1 MKEYPQKA
9 RVLLNFFGR
18 NILLPEMGLAADVIA
33 DGRIMKI
40 KGTILE
46 IVYRNVENGYSV
58 VWLDVNPMPCTAVG
72 VFPPVSVGE
81 VVEAEGEWVNN
92 SRFGEQFAVE
102 HVEVK
107 PPATKDAVFK
117 YLSSG
122 LFKGIGEVTA
132 YAIVEKFGENALNII
147 ETDPAKLAQVKGV
160 SVKKAMSISE
170 TYMSLREMQETIVY
184 LQGYGV
190 PLNTALRIYKA
201 YEAST
206 RRIIEENPYRLVD
219 DVDGIGFITA
229 DKIAKLTGI
238 PANSKFRIS
247 AALVYLLKDAME
259 KNGHTYLPRN
269 ELVNETDKLLSLD
282 DENVEELINDAL
294 CDCEIEGKIVR
305 LEKDGKEVVMYS
317 RNYICEQ
324 SIAAHIVNLISAG
337 ASVSLNIEEDLKEY
351 ERLKHITFHE
361 SQRAA
366 IRSCLECG
374 VNVITGGPGTGKTT
388 IIQCIIEVLRARN
401 YSVCLCAPTGRAAKR
416 LSEATGLEAKT
427 IHRLLDL
434 DFTDGKGRFRFNE
447 DTKLEQDVVI
457 VDEVSMC
464 DEYVFNALIK
474 SIKYGGRLIM
484 VGDKDQLPSVGAG
497 NVLADVIS
505 CGIVPVSYLT
515 HIYRQGEDSYIVTNA
530 HRINKGLMP
539 VIDNKCKD
547 FFVDNKADATAA
559 LNVITDM
566 VSRRIPAYAGVNPR
580 DIQVLCPMKKG
591 IIGVE
596 NMNVR
601 LQETLNPFGGKPQ
614 LQVGNR
620 IFRKGDKVMHIVND
634 YELEWQNPDDMTT
647 GSGVF
652 NGDIGYIEE
661 VDEKEPS
668 IVVAFDDGKRVR
680 YSQGDFDELT
690 LAYAISVH
698 KSQGSEFPVVI
709 VAVTS
714 GNYMILTRNLLYT
727 AVTRAKNMVVLVGA
741 TENIEKMVKNNYTAK
756 RYSLLADFVKDADRR
771 KNG

>member
-1 MKEYPQKA
+1 M
-9 RVLLNFFGR
+9 RLT
-18 NILLPEMGLAADVIA
+18 
-33 DGRIMKI
+33 
-40 KGTILE
+40 GTVLE

-58 VWLDVNPMPCTAVG
+58 VWLDTNPMPCTAVG
-72 VFPPVSVGE
+72 VFPPVASGE
-81 VVEAEGEWVNN
+81 VVDVEGEWVNN

-102 HVEVK
+102 SVTVK

-132 YAIVEKFGENALNII
+132 YAIVEKFGENALNVI
-147 ETDPAKLAQVKGV
+147 ETDPARLAEVKGV
-160 SVKKAMSISE
+160 SVKKAMAISE

-201 YEAST
+201 YESAT
-206 RRIIEENPYRLVD
+206 RRVIEQNPYKLVD

-229 DKIAKLTGI
+229 DKIAKLTGV
-238 PANSKFRIS
+238 PADSKFRIS
-247 AALVYLLKDAME
+247 AAVVYLLKDAMD
-259 KNGHTYLPRN
+259 KNGHTYQPLT
-269 ELVNETDKLLSLD
+269 ELVNETDKLLAID
-282 DENVEELINDAL
+282 NENVEQLINEAI
-294 CDCEIEGKIVR
+294 CDCEIEGKVVR
-305 LEKDGKEVVMYS
+305 LEKNGREIVMHA
-317 RNYICEQ
+317 RNYVCEQ
-324 SIAAHIVNLISAG
+324 SIAAHIVSLTTGG
-337 ASVSLNIEEDLKEY
+337 ASLSLHADDDLAEY
-351 ERLKHITFHE
+351 EKAHGITFHE

-366 IRSCLECG
+366 IMSCLKSG

-388 IIQCIIEVLRARN
+388 IIQCIIELLKARN

-434 DFTDGKGRFRFNE
+434 DFTDGKGHFTFNE
-447 DTKLEQDVVI
+447 NTKLEQDVVI

-539 VIDNKCKD
+539 VIDNRCRD

-559 LNVITDM
+559 LNTITDM
-566 VSRRIPAYAGVNPR
+566 VARRIPAYAGVTPR
-580 DIQVLCPMKKG
+580 DIQVLCPTKKG

-596 NMNVR
+596 NMNAK

-620 IFRKGDKVMHIVND
+620 IFRKGDKVMHTVND
-634 YELEWQNPDDMTT
+634 YELEWQNPDDLTT
-647 GSGVF
+647 GTGVF

-661 VDEKEPS
+661 VDEKDAS
-668 IVVAFDDGKRVR
+668 VVVAFDDGRRVR
-680 YSQGDFDELT
+680 YGQGDFDELT

-741 TENIEKMVKNNYTAK
+741 TENIEKMVRNNYTAK
-756 RYSLLADFVKDADRR
+756 RYSLLSDFVKDAYAR
-771 KNG
+771 KAGI

>member
-1 MKEYPQKA
+1 
-9 RVLLNFFGR
+9 
-18 NILLPEMGLAADVIA
+18 
-33 DGRIMKI
+33 MKI

-269 ELVNETDKLLSLD
+269 EMVNETDKLLSLD

-566 VSRRIPAYAGVNPR
+566 VSRRIPAYAGVNSR

-771 KNG
+771 NIG

>member
-1 MKEYPQKA
+1 
-9 RVLLNFFGR
+9 
-18 NILLPEMGLAADVIA
+18 
-33 DGRIMKI
+33 MKI

-566 VSRRIPAYAGVNPR
+566 VSRRIPAYAGVNSR

>member
-1 MKEYPQKA
+1 MK
-9 RVLLNFFGR
+9 LS
-18 NILLPEMGLAADVIA
+18 
-33 DGRIMKI
+33 
-40 KGTILE
+40 GTVLE
-46 IVYRNVENGYSV
+46 IVYRNIENGYSV

-72 VFPPVSVGE
+72 IFPPITAGE
-81 VVEAEGEWVNN
+81 VVEVEGEWVNN
-92 SRFGEQFAVE
+92 ARFGEQFAVE
-102 HVEVK
+102 QVTVK
-107 PPATKDAVFK
+107 LPTTKDAVFK

-122 LFKGIGEVTA
+122 LFKGVGEATA
-132 YAIVEKFGENALNII
+132 YAIVEKFGQNALNVI
-147 ETDPAKLAQVKGV
+147 ETDPAKLAEVKGV
-160 SVKKAMSISE
+160 SVKKAMSIHE
-170 TYMSLREMQETIVY
+170 AYMSMRDMQDTIVY

-206 RRIIEENPYRLVD
+206 KRIIEQNPYRLVD

-238 PANSKFRIS
+238 PADSKFRIS
-247 AALVYLLKDAME
+247 AALVYILKDAMD
-259 KNGHTYLPRN
+259 KNGHTYLPKN
-269 ELVNETDKLLSLD
+269 ELVNEADKLLSLGD
-282 DENVEELINDAL
+282 SDTEEKINEAL
-294 CDCEIEGKIVR
+294 CDCEVEGKVVR
-305 LEKDGKEVVMYS
+305 LEKDGREIVMHA
-317 RNYICEQ
+317 RNYVCEQ
-324 SIAAHIVNLISAG
+324 SIAAHIVNLEGGCACV
-337 ASVSLNIEEDLKEY
+337 SVNIESDLDEY
-351 ERLKHITFHE
+351 ERVRGIKLHE
-361 SQRAA
+361 GQRAA
-366 IRSCLECG
+366 IRSCLESG

-388 IIQCIIEVLRARN
+388 IIQCIIEIFKARN
-401 YSVCLCAPTGRAAKR
+401 FSVCLCAPTGRAAKR

-434 DFTDGKGRFRFNE
+434 DFTDGKGHFTFNE
-447 DTKLEQDVVI
+447 NTKLEQDVVI

-464 DEYVFNALIK
+464 DEYVFNALIR

-505 CGIVPVSYLT
+505 CGLVPVSYLT
-515 HIYRQGEDSYIVTNA
+515 HIYRQGEDSYIVINA

-559 LNVITDM
+559 LNTITDM
-566 VSRRIPAYAGVNPR
+566 VSRRIPAYAGVSPKE
-580 DIQVLCPMKKG
+580 IQVLCPMKKG

-596 NMNVR
+596 NMNAK

-614 LQVGNR
+614 LQLGNR
-620 IFRKGDKVMHIVND
+620 IFRKGDKVMHVVND
-634 YELEWQNPDDMTT
+634 YQLEWQNPDDLTT
-647 GSGVF
+647 GTGVF

-661 VDEKEPS
+661 IDEKEPS
-668 IVVAFDDGKRVR
+668 VLVAFDDGKRVR
-680 YSQGDFDELT
+680 YGQGDFDELT
-690 LAYAISVH
+690 LAYAVSVH

-709 VAVTS
+709 IAVTS

-741 TENIEKMVKNNYTAK
+741 TENIEKMVRNNYTAK
-756 RYSLLADFVKDADRR
+756 RYSLLSDFIKDSYAR

>member
-1 MKEYPQKA
+1 MRYNE
-9 RVLLNFFGR
+9 R
-18 NILLPEMGLAADVIA
+18 AAAVCVAALTAFI
-33 DGRIMKI
+33 GKMSYGENMKI
-40 KGTILE
+40 SGTVLE

-72 VFPPVSVGE
+72 IFPPVTEGE
-81 VVEAEGEWVNN
+81 IVEAEGEWVTN
-92 SRFGEQFAVE
+92 SKFGEQFAVE
-102 HVEVK
+102 QVTVK
-107 PPATKDAVFK
+107 PPTTKDAVFK

-147 ETDPAKLAQVKGV
+147 ETDPAKLAEVKGI
-160 SVKKAMSISE
+160 SVKKAMAIGE

-206 RRIIEENPYRLVD
+206 RRIIEHNPYQLVD

-238 PANSKFRIS
+238 PENSKFRIS

-259 KNGHTYLPRN
+259 KNGHTYLPRT
-269 ELVNETDKLLSLD
+269 ELINETDKLLALD
-282 DENVEELINDAL
+282 DENTEELIADAL
-294 CDCEIEGKIVR
+294 CDCEVEGRIVR
-305 LEKDGKEVVMYS
+305 LEKDGKEVIMHA
-317 RNYICEQ
+317 RNYVCEQ
-324 SIAAHIVNLISAG
+324 SVSAHIVSLINTG
-337 ASVSLNIEEDLKEY
+337 VSISLDVEKDLEEY
-351 ERLKHITFHE
+351 EKLHKLTLHE
-361 SQRAA
+361 GQRAA
-366 IRSCLECG
+366 IRSCLDSG

-388 IIQCIIEVLRARN
+388 IIRCIIEILRARN

-416 LSEATGLEAKT
+416 LAEATGLEAKT

-434 DFTDGKGRFRFNE
+434 DFTDGKGRFRYNE
-447 DTKLEQDVVI
+447 NTKLEQDVVI

-559 LNVITDM
+559 LNTITDM
-566 VSRRIPAYAGVNPR
+566 VARRIPSYAGVSSK

-596 NMNVR
+596 NMNTR

-634 YELEWQNPDDMTT
+634 YQLEWQNPDDLTT
-647 GSGVF
+647 GTGVF

-661 VDEKEPS
+661 IDEKEPS
-668 IVVAFDDGKRVR
+668 ILVAFDDGKRVR
-680 YSQGDFDELT
+680 YRQGDFDELT

-709 VAVTS
+709 IAVTS

-756 RYSLLADFVKDADRR
+756 RYSLLSDFIKDAYKR

>member
-1 MKEYPQKA
+1 MK
-9 RVLLNFFGR
+9 LS
-18 NILLPEMGLAADVIA
+18 
-33 DGRIMKI
+33 
-40 KGTILE
+40 GTILE
-46 IVYRNVENGYSV
+46 IVYRNIENGYSV

-72 VFPPVSVGE
+72 VFPPVTAGE
-81 VVEAEGEWVNN
+81 VVEVEGEWVNN
-92 SRFGEQFAVE
+92 AKFGEQFAVE
-102 HVEVK
+102 SVTVK
-107 PPATKDAVFK
+107 PPTTKDAVFK

-132 YAIVEKFGENALNII
+132 YAIVEKFGENALNVI
-147 ETDPAKLAQVKGV
+147 ETDPAKLAEVKGI
-160 SVKKAMSISE
+160 SVKKAMAINE

-206 RRIIEENPYRLVD
+206 RRIIEQNPYRLVD

-229 DKIAKLTGI
+229 DKIARLTGI

-247 AALVYLLKDAME
+247 AALVYILKDAME
-259 KNGHTYLPRN
+259 KNGHTYLPAT
-269 ELVNETDKLLSLD
+269 ELINETDKLLSLE
-282 DENVEELINDAL
+282 DENVEELIKEAL
-294 CDCEIEGKIVR
+294 CDCEVEGKIVR
-305 LEKDGKEVVMYS
+305 LAKDDREIVMHA
-317 RNYICEQ
+317 RNYVCEQ
-324 SIAAHIVNLISAG
+324 SIAAHIVSLVG
-337 ASVSLNIEEDLKEY
+337 GVSLTLNIDNDLDEY
-351 ERLKHITFHE
+351 EKVAGIKLHE
-361 SQRAA
+361 SQRTAVK
-366 IRSCLECG
+366 SCLECG

-388 IIQCIIEVLRARN
+388 IIRCIIEILKARN

-434 DFTDGKGRFRFNE
+434 DFTGGKGHFTFNE
-447 DTKLEQDVVI
+447 NTKLEQDVVI

-464 DEYVFNALIK
+464 DEYVFNALIR
-474 SIKYGGRLIM
+474 SIKYGGKLIM

-497 NVLADVIS
+497 NVLADIIS

-539 VIDNKCKD
+539 IIDNKCKD
-547 FFVDNKADATAA
+547 FFVDNKTDATAA
-559 LNVITDM
+559 LNTITDM
-566 VSRRIPAYAGVNPR
+566 VSRRIPAYAGVTPR

-596 NMNVR
+596 NMNIR
-601 LQETLNPFGGKPQ
+601 LQETINPFGGKPQ
-614 LQVGNR
+614 LQVGNH
-620 IFRKGDKVMHIVND
+620 IFRKGDKVMHTVND
-634 YELEWQNPDDMTT
+634 YQLEWQNPDDLTT
-647 GSGVF
+647 GTGVF

-661 VDEKEPS
+661 IDEKEVS
-668 IVVAFDDGKRVR
+668 ITVAFDDGKRVR
-680 YSQGDFDELT
+680 YGQGDFDELT

-709 VAVTS
+709 IAVTS

-741 TENIEKMVKNNYTAK
+741 AENIEKMVRNNYTAK
-756 RYSLLADFVKDADRR
+756 RYSLLSDFIKDSYRR

>member
-1 MKEYPQKA
+1 M
-9 RVLLNFFGR
+9 RVRPRFLRERRVCVDDF
-18 NILLPEMGLAADVIA
+18 AAV
-33 DGRIMKI
+33 IMKLS
-40 KGTILE
+40 GTIIE

-72 VFPPVSVGE
+72 VFPPVAEGE
-81 VVEAEGEWVNN
+81 VVEVEGEWVNN
-92 SRFGEQFAVE
+92 AKFGEQFAVE
-102 HVEVK
+102 SVTVK
-107 PPATKDAVFK
+107 PPATKDSVYK
-117 YLSSG
+117 YLCSG
-122 LFKGIGEVTA
+122 LFKGVGEVTA

-147 ETDPAKLAQVKGV
+147 ETDPAKLAEVKGI
-160 SVKKAMSISE
+160 SVKKAMAIGE

-184 LQGYGV
+184 LQSYGV

-201 YEAST
+201 YESAT
-206 RRIIEENPYRLVD
+206 RRVIEQNPYRLVD

-229 DKIAKLTGI
+229 DKIARLTGI
-238 PANSKFRIS
+238 PENSKFRIS
-247 AALVYLLKDAME
+247 AAIVYILKDAME
-259 KNGHTYLPRN
+259 KNGHTYLPRT
-269 ELVNETDKLLSLD
+269 ELVRETEKLLALD
-282 DENVEELINDAL
+282 DENLEELIGEAI
-294 CDCEIEGKIVR
+294 CDCEVEGKVVR
-305 LEKDGKEVVMYS
+305 LEKDDREVVMHA
-317 RNYICEQ
+317 RNYVCEL
-324 SIAAHIVNLISAG
+324 SIAAHIVGLTNAAIH
-337 ASVSLNIEEDLKEY
+337 ASMDIEKDLDEY
-351 ERLKHITFHE
+351 ENTRKIRLHE

-366 IRSCLECG
+366 IRSCLDSG

-388 IIQCIIEVLRARN
+388 IIQCIIEILRARDF
-401 YSVCLCAPTGRAAKR
+401 SVCLCAPTGRAAKR

-434 DFTDGKGRFRFNE
+434 DFTDGKGRFKFNE
-447 DTKLEQDVVI
+447 NTKLEQDVVI

-474 SIKYGGRLIM
+474 SIKYGGKLIM

-497 NVLADVIS
+497 NVLADIIS
-505 CGIVPVSYLT
+505 CGLVPVSYLT

-559 LNVITDM
+559 LNTITDM
-566 VSRRIPAYAGVNPR
+566 VSRRIPAYAGVSPR

-596 NMNVR
+596 NMNAK

-614 LQVGNR
+614 LQVGSR
-620 IFRKGDKVMHIVND
+620 VFRKGDKVMHIVND
-634 YELEWQNPDDMTT
+634 YQLEWQNPADMST
-647 GSGVF
+647 GTGVF
-652 NGDIGYIEE
+652 NGDIGYVEE
-661 VDEKEPS
+661 IDAKEPA

-680 YSQGDFDELT
+680 YGQGDFDELT

-756 RYSLLADFVKDADRR
+756 RYSLLADFVKDEYRR

>member
-1 MKEYPQKA
+1 M
-9 RVLLNFFGR
+9 RLT
-18 NILLPEMGLAADVIA
+18 
-33 DGRIMKI
+33 
-40 KGTILE
+40 GTVLE

-58 VWLDVNPMPCTAVG
+58 VWLDTNPMPCTAVG
-72 VFPPVSVGE
+72 VFPPVASGE
-81 VVEAEGEWVNN
+81 VVDVEGEWVNN

-102 HVEVK
+102 SVTVK

-132 YAIVEKFGENALNII
+132 YAIVENFGENALNVI
-147 ETDPAKLAQVKGV
+147 ETAPARLAEVKGV
-160 SVKKAMSISE
+160 SVKKAMAISE

-201 YEAST
+201 YEAAT
-206 RRIIEENPYRLVD
+206 RRVIEQNPYKLVD

-229 DKIAKLTGI
+229 DKIAKLTGV
-238 PANSKFRIS
+238 PADSKFRIS
-247 AALVYLLKDAME
+247 AAVVYLLKDAMD
-259 KNGHTYLPRN
+259 KNGHTYLPLT
-269 ELVNETDKLLSLD
+269 ELVNETDKLLAID
-282 DENVEELINDAL
+282 NENVEQLINEAI
-294 CDCEIEGKIVR
+294 CDCEIEGKVVR
-305 LEKDGKEVVMYS
+305 LEKNGREIVMHA
-317 RNYICEQ
+317 RNYVCEQ
-324 SIAAHIVNLISAG
+324 SIAAHIVSLTTGG
-337 ASVSLNIEEDLKEY
+337 ASLSLHADDDLAEY
-351 ERLKHITFHE
+351 EKAHGITFHE

-366 IRSCLECG
+366 IMSCLKSG

-388 IIQCIIEVLRARN
+388 IIQCIIELLKARN

-434 DFTDGKGRFRFNE
+434 DFTDGKGHFTFNE
-447 DTKLEQDVVI
+447 NTKLEQDVVI

-539 VIDNKCKD
+539 VIDNRCRD

-559 LNVITDM
+559 LNTITDM
-566 VSRRIPAYAGVNPR
+566 VARRIPAYAGVTPR

-596 NMNVR
+596 NMNAK

-620 IFRKGDKVMHIVND
+620 IFRKGDKVMHTVND
-634 YELEWQNPDDMTT
+634 YELEWQNPDDLTT
-647 GSGVF
+647 GTGVF

-661 VDEKEPS
+661 VDEKDAS
-668 IVVAFDDGKRVR
+668 VVVAFDDGRRVR
-680 YSQGDFDELT
+680 YGQGDFDELT

-756 RYSLLADFVKDADRR
+756 RYSLLSDFVKDAYAR
-771 KNG
+771 KAGI

>member
-1 MKEYPQKA
+1 M
-9 RVLLNFFGR
+9 RLT
-18 NILLPEMGLAADVIA
+18 
-33 DGRIMKI
+33 
-40 KGTILE
+40 GTVLE

-58 VWLDVNPMPCTAVG
+58 VWLDTNPMPCTAVG
-72 VFPPVSVGE
+72 VFPPVASGE
-81 VVEAEGEWVNN
+81 VVEVEGEWVNN

-102 HVEVK
+102 SVTVK

-132 YAIVEKFGENALNII
+132 YAIVEKFGENALNVI
-147 ETDPAKLAQVKGV
+147 ETDPARLAEVKGV
-160 SVKKAMSISE
+160 SVKKAMAISE

-201 YEAST
+201 YEAAT
-206 RRIIEENPYRLVD
+206 RRVIEQNPYKLVD

-229 DKIAKLTGI
+229 DKIAKLTGV
-238 PANSKFRIS
+238 PADSKFRIS
-247 AALVYLLKDAME
+247 AAVVYQLKDAMD
-259 KNGHTYLPRN
+259 KNGHTYLPLT
-269 ELVNETDKLLSLD
+269 ELVNETDKLLAID
-282 DENVEELINDAL
+282 NENVEQLINEAI
-294 CDCEIEGKIVR
+294 CDCEIEGKVVR
-305 LEKDGKEVVMYS
+305 LEKNGREIVMHA
-317 RNYICEQ
+317 RNYVCEQ
-324 SIAAHIVNLISAG
+324 SIAAHIVSLTTGG
-337 ASVSLNIEEDLKEY
+337 ASLSLHADDDLAEY
-351 ERLKHITFHE
+351 EKAHGITFHE

-366 IRSCLECG
+366 IMSCLKSG

-388 IIQCIIEVLRARN
+388 IIQCIIELLKARN

-434 DFTDGKGRFRFNE
+434 DFTDGKGHFTFNE
-447 DTKLEQDVVI
+447 NTKLEQDVVI

-539 VIDNKCKD
+539 VIDNRCRD

-559 LNVITDM
+559 LNTITDM
-566 VSRRIPAYAGVNPR
+566 VARRIPAYAGVTPR

-596 NMNVR
+596 NMNAK

-614 LQVGNR
+614 LQVGNG
-620 IFRKGDKVMHIVND
+620 IFRKGDKVMHTVND
-634 YELEWQNPDDMTT
+634 YELEWQNPDDLTT
-647 GSGVF
+647 GTGVF

-661 VDEKEPS
+661 VDEKDAS
-668 IVVAFDDGKRVR
+668 VVVAFDDGRRVR
-680 YSQGDFDELT
+680 YGQGDFDELT

-741 TENIEKMVKNNYTAK
+741 TENIEKMVRNNYTAK
-756 RYSLLADFVKDADRR
+756 RYSLLSDFVKDAYAR
-771 KNG
+771 KAGI

>member
-1 MKEYPQKA
+1 MK
-9 RVLLNFFGR
+9 
-18 NILLPEMGLAADVIA
+18 LA
-33 DGRIMKI
+33 
-40 KGTILE
+40 GTILE

-72 VFPPVSVGE
+72 IFPPVTEGE
-81 VVEAEGEWVNN
+81 AVEVEGEWVNN
-92 SRFGEQFAVE
+92 SKFGEQFAVE
-102 HVEVK
+102 QVTVK
-107 PPATKDAVFK
+107 PPTTKDAVFK

-132 YAIVEKFGENALNII
+132 YAIVEKFGENTLNVI
-147 ETDPAKLAQVKGV
+147 ETAPSKLAEVKGV
-160 SVKKAMSISE
+160 SVKKAMAVHDA
-170 TYMSLREMQETIVY
+170 YMSLREMQETIVY

-201 YEAST
+201 YEAAT
-206 RRIIEENPYRLVD
+206 KRVIESNPYKLVD

-238 PANSKFRIS
+238 PSDSKFRIS
-247 AALVYLLKDAME
+247 AAIVYLLKDAMD

-269 ELVNETDKLLSLD
+269 ELVNETDKLLAL
-282 DENVEELINDAL
+282 ENEDAEERIAEAL
-294 CDCEIEGKIVR
+294 CDCEIEGRIVR
-305 LEKDGKEVVMYS
+305 LEKDGREVIMHS
-317 RNYICEQ
+317 RNYVCEQ
-324 SIAAHIVNLISAG
+324 SIAAHIVSLTTGG
-337 ASVSLNIEEDLKEY
+337 ASLSLHADDDLAEY
-351 ERLKHITFHE
+351 EKAHGITFHE

-366 IRSCLECG
+366 IMSCLKSG

-388 IIQCIIEVLRARN
+388 IIQCIIELLKARN

-434 DFTDGKGRFRFNE
+434 DFTDGKGHFTFNE
-447 DTKLEQDVVI
+447 NTKLEQDVVI

-539 VIDNKCKD
+539 VIDNRCRD

-559 LNVITDM
+559 LNTITDM
-566 VSRRIPAYAGVNPR
+566 VARRIPAYAGVTPR

-596 NMNVR
+596 NMNAK

-620 IFRKGDKVMHIVND
+620 IFRKGDKVMHTVND
-634 YELEWQNPDDMTT
+634 YELEWQNPDDLTT
-647 GSGVF
+647 GTGVF

-661 VDEKEPS
+661 VDEKDAS
-668 IVVAFDDGKRVR
+668 VVVAFDDGRRVR
-680 YSQGDFDELT
+680 YGQGDFDELT

-741 TENIEKMVKNNYTAK
+741 TENIEKMVRNNYTAK
-756 RYSLLADFVKDADRR
+756 RYSLLSDFVKDAYAR
-771 KNG
+771 KAGI